1 MSTGISRVRRLQEIM
16 QEQHSSLAIISFTD
30 QMRYL
35 TGYLEN
41 GHKRLL
47 ALLIPAKGEPVFLVP
62 SMNVQQAKQ
71 NPAGI
76 SHVVGWGDAEGWL
89 PSYNSL
95 LQEMA
100 IPSDATI
107 LVDDELQSVHLM
119 HMISLMPG
127 QFYKPADDVLSVM
140 RRIKT
145 DTELEDMQTAASLI
159 DSIAEEVMHTV
170 RLGQTEAEVQRMVVD
185 ACHARST
192 HPSFTP
198 LVCFG
203 ANGAMPHHSSDST
216 PLKEGDVVIL
226 DIGCFWNHYHSDI
239 TRTFSVGEPSD
250 PEARLIYKVV
260 QRAHMAARAL
270 AAPGISCEAVDEAAR
285 TVIESAGYGDYFIHR
300 TGHGI
305 GLSGH
310 EPPYIVRGNSLLLEQ
325 KMCFSVEPG
334 IYLPGRFGVR
344 LEVIVTVEDEGV
356 RSLNV
361 DPPAELPVV
370 EAR

>member
-1 MSTGISRVRRLQEIM
+1 MSIGMSRVRRLQQIM
-16 QEQHSSLAIISFTD
+16 QEQQTALAIISFTD

-41 GHKRLL
+41 GHKRML

-62 SMNVQQAKQ
+62 SMNVQQAKE

-76 SHVVGWGDAEGWL
+76 NHVVGWGDAEGCL

-95 LQEMA
+95 MQELG
-100 IPSDATI
+100 IRSGSTI
-107 LVDDELQSVHLM
+107 IVDDELQSVHLM

-127 QFYKPADDVLSVM
+127 VFYKPADDVLSLM

-145 DTELEDMQTAASLI
+145 DAELEDMLTAASLI
-159 DSIAEEVMHTV
+159 DSVAEEIMHSV
-170 RLGQTEAEVQRMVVD
+170 RLGQTEAEVQKMVVD
-185 ACHARST
+185 ACHARAT

-216 PLKEGDVVIL
+216 QLQNGDVVIL

-239 TRTFSVGEPSD
+239 TRTFSFGEPSD
-250 PEARLIYKVV
+250 PEAHSIYRAVH
-260 QRAHMAARAL
+260 RAHMAARAL
-270 AAPGISCEAVDEAAR
+270 AAPGISCEAVDGAAR
-285 TVIESAGYGDYFIHR
+285 AVIEAAGYGDYFIHR

-310 EPPYIVRGNSLLLEQ
+310 EPPYIVQGNSLLLEPR
-325 KMCFSVEPG
+325 MCFSVEPG

-370 EAR
+370 HPG